1 MDWLI
6 ERLKEPTTWR
16 GIVLLLTSAGMTVS
30 PEMAA
35 GIVSLGLAV
44 AGFIG
49 VITKEKGQ

>member
-1 MDWLI
+1 MNWAI

-16 GIVLLLTSAGMTVS
+16 GMVMLLTSAGINIS
-30 PEMAA
+30 PELSA